1 MAAETPLVPRS
12 VRAGGLLLVL
22 ASLQF
27 VVSMALVES
36 QVPGT
41 NLRASRVTALAGAA
55 WPWGFLFDLSLIA
68 LGALATVGVLL
79 VWSAFD
85 RRSSRVVGLLLLL
98 VGAFAA
104 MVEGALPLLGSS
116 VSAPGVLWARVVGAA
131 TVGVALL
138 VLPFAMH
145 GPGRWRSSRTYTF
158 LTAVV
163 VLGCGG
169 LYASGSYLGL
179 GPGGLE
185 LLGLGATL
193 LWLLV
198 EGAHIALL
206 HRFAPGLHVKVAAA

>member
-27 VVSMALVES
+27 VVSLILVES
-36 QVPGT
+36 RLPGT
-41 NLRASRVTALAGAA
+41 NLRASRVTALAGAV

-68 LGALATVGVLL
+68 LGALAIVGVLL

-85 RRSSRVVGLLLLL
+85 RRSSRVVGLFLLLA
-98 VGAFAA
+98 GAVAA
-104 MVEGALPLLGSS
+104 IVEGALPLLGSPA
-116 VSAPGVLWARVVGAA
+116 SAPALLWARVVGVAA
-131 TVGVALL
+131 VGVAFL
-138 VLPFAMH
+138 VVPFAMH
-145 GPGRWRSSRTYTF
+145 GPGRWRSSRAYTF

-169 LYASGSYLGL
+169 LYASGTYLGL

-185 LLGLGATL
+185 LLGLGAAL

-198 EGAHIALL
+198 EGTHIALL